1 MKESEKY
8 RHLFDTLLI
17 NVEILLLTNSI
28 YIKNYDKIDCNLV
41 LLL

>member
-8 RHLFDTLLI
+8 RHLFDTLLSI
-17 NVEILLLTNSI
+17 EILLLTNSI
-28 YIKNYDKIDCNLV
+28 YIKNYVDKIDCNLV

>member
-8 RHLFDTLLI
+8 RRLFFTI